1 MESKKLIVTASPHI
15 TNHTSTRG
23 LMLNVCIALLPALVA
38 STLIFGARALLV
50 TGVTVAA
57 CVGFEALYCV
67 VMKKPVPVGDFSA
80 VVTGMILAFNLPA
93 TIPLWIAIIGAFV
106 AIVVAKQ
113 LFGGLGCNF
122 ANPAITGRVFLLLS
136 FGGDMTTWVKPFYYQ
151 GNNFIVKLLMDNP
164 RIPDGVTG
172 ATPLASG
179 NANLLDLFLG
189 NVGGSLGETSALALL
204 IGGIFLLVMGII
216 SWHTPVA
223 YLGGLAVLELFY
235 TIATGGEITD
245 VLYALLSGGVIL
257 GAFFM
262 ATDYVTTPITGT
274 GKLIFG
280 LGCAVLTFVIREF
293 ANMPEGCSF
302 SILLM
307 NLLTPYIDKLTMTH
321 PFGAKPAV
329 KKEAK

>member
-113 LFGGLGCNF
+113 LFGGLGFNF
-122 ANPAITGRVFLLLS
+122 ANPALLGRIVLFIG
-136 FGGDMTTWVKPFYYQ
+136 FAGRMTAYAFPQTD
-151 GNNFIVKLLMDNP
+151 IDALAS
-164 RIPDGVTG
+164 
-172 ATPLASG
+172 ATPLVAG
-179 NANLLDLFLG
+179 NSMAGKDMLLQLLLG
-189 NVGGSLGETSALALL
+189 AHGGVLGETCAVAL
-204 IGGIFLLVMGII
+204 I
-216 SWHTPVA
+216 
-223 YLGGLAVLELFY
+223 LGGF
-235 TIATGGEITD
+235 TGRIVYG
-245 VLYALLSGGVIL
+245 VCLGVITCIIRFY
-257 GAFFM
+257 GNM
-262 ATDYVTTPITGT
+262 AEGVS
-274 GKLIFG
+274 
-280 LGCAVLTFVIREF
+280 F
-293 ANMPEGCSF
+293 AL
-302 SILLM
+302 LLM
-307 NLLTPYIDKLTMTH
+307 NLLVPYINDLTRQK
-321 PFGAKPAV
+321 PLGGAK
-329 KKEAK
+329 AK

>member
-113 LFGGLGCNF
+113 LFGGLGFNF
-122 ANPAITGRVFLLLS
+122 ANPALLGRIVLFIG
-136 FGGDMTTWVKPFYYQ
+136 FAGRMTAYAFPQTD
-151 GNNFIVKLLMDNP
+151 IDALAS
-164 RIPDGVTG
+164 
-172 ATPLASG
+172 ATPLVVHF
-179 NANLLDLFLG
+179 AN
-189 NVGGSLGETSALALL
+189 
-204 IGGIFLLVMGII
+204 IFGII
-216 SWHTPVA
+216 
-223 YLGGLAVLELFY
+223 
-235 TIATGGEITD
+235 
-245 VLYALLSGGVIL
+245 
-257 GAFFM
+257 
-262 ATDYVTTPITGT
+262 
-274 GKLIFG
+274 
-280 LGCAVLTFVIREF
+280 
-293 ANMPEGCSF
+293 
-302 SILLM
+302 
-307 NLLTPYIDKLTMTH
+307 
-321 PFGAKPAV
+321 
-329 KKEAK
+329 

>member
-113 LFGGLGCNF
+113 LFGGLGFNF
-122 ANPAITGRVFLLLS
+122 ANPALLGRIVLFIG
-136 FGGDMTTWVKPFYYQ
+136 FAGRMTAYAFPQTD
-151 GNNFIVKLLMDNP
+151 IDALAS
-164 RIPDGVTG
+164 
-172 ATPLASG
+172 ATPLVAG
-179 NANLLDLFLG
+179 NSMAGKDMLLQLLLGALYLIATKTISAAIPLSYIGTVAVLSLVLGQDVVLQLF
-189 NVGGSLGETSALALL
+189 S
-204 IGGIFLLVMGII
+204 
-216 SWHTPVA
+216 
-223 YLGGLAVLELFY
+223 GGLL
-235 TIATGGEITD
+235 
-245 VLYALLSGGVIL
+245 L

-262 ATDYVTTPITGT
+262 ATDYVTSPFTFTGRIVYGVCLGVITC
-274 GKLIFG
+274 I
-280 LGCAVLTFVIREF
+280 IRFYGNMAEGVSF
-293 ANMPEGCSF
+293 AL
-302 SILLM
+302 LLM
-307 NLLTPYIDKLTMTH
+307 NLLVPYINDLTRQK
-321 PFGAKPAV
+321 PLGGAK
-329 KKEAK
+329 AK

>member
-113 LFGGLGCNF
+113 LFGGLGFNF
-122 ANPAITGRVFLLLS
+122 ANPALLGRIVLFIGFAGRMTPLVAGNSMAGKDMLLQLLLGAH
-136 FGGDMTTWVKPFYYQ
+136 GGV
-151 GNNFIVKLLMDNP
+151 
-164 RIPDGVTG
+164 
-172 ATPLASG
+172 
-179 NANLLDLFLG
+179 
-189 NVGGSLGETSALALL
+189 LGETCAVALIL
-204 IGGIFLLVMGII
+204 GGIYLIATKTISAAIPLSYIGTVAVLSLVLGQDVVLQLF
-216 SWHTPVA
+216 S
-223 YLGGLAVLELFY
+223 GGLL
-235 TIATGGEITD
+235 
-245 VLYALLSGGVIL
+245 L

-262 ATDYVTTPITGT
+262 ATDYVTSPFTFTGRIVYGVCLGVITC
-274 GKLIFG
+274 I
-280 LGCAVLTFVIREF
+280 IRFYGNMAEGVSF
-293 ANMPEGCSF
+293 AL
-302 SILLM
+302 LLM
-307 NLLTPYIDKLTMTH
+307 NLLVPYINDLTRQK
-321 PFGAKPAV
+321 PLGGAK
-329 KKEAK
+329 AK

>member
-1 MESKKLIVTASPHI
+1 MESRKLIVTASPHI

-113 LFGGLGCNF
+113 LFGGLGTNF
-122 ANPAITGRVFLLLS
+122 ANPALVGRLALFIGFAAHMTNYAYPVK
-136 FGGDMTTWVKPFYYQ
+136 GGIDLVASATTDAVAS
-151 GNNFIVKLLMDNP
+151 
-164 RIPDGVTG
+164 
-172 ATPLASG
+172 ATPLAAAEIPAGSTLG
-179 NANLLDLFLG
+179 LLLG
-189 NVGGSLGETSALALL
+189 QYGGMLGETCSLALILGGVYLILTGTISAL
-204 IGGIFLLVMGII
+204 IPF
-216 SWHTPVA
+216 S
-223 YLGGLAVLELFY
+223 YLGTVAVLS
-235 TIATGGEITD
+235 AVTGHD
-245 VLYALLSGGVIL
+245 VVVQLLSGGLML

-262 ATDYVTTPITGT
+262 ATDYVTSPFTRL
-274 GKLIFG
+274 GKLVFGIG
-280 LGCAVLTFVIREF
+280 LGCITCLIRFCSNMTEGVSF
-293 ANMPEGCSF
+293 AL
-302 SILLM
+302 LLM
-307 NLLTPYIDKLTMTH
+307 NLLVPYINELTRQ
-321 PFGAKPAV
+321 KPLGGG
-329 KKEAK
+329 KRK

>member
-50 TGVTVAA
+50 TGVTVGA

-113 LFGGLGCNF
+113 LFGGLGFNF
-122 ANPAITGRVFLLLS
+122 ANPALLGRIVLFIG
-136 FGGDMTTWVKPFYYQ
+136 FAGRMTAYAFPQTD
-151 GNNFIVKLLMDNP
+151 IDALAS
-164 RIPDGVTG
+164 
-172 ATPLASG
+172 ATPLVAG
-179 NANLLDLFLG
+179 NSMAVLSLVLGQDVVLQLF
-189 NVGGSLGETSALALL
+189 S
-204 IGGIFLLVMGII
+204 
-216 SWHTPVA
+216 
-223 YLGGLAVLELFY
+223 GGLL
-235 TIATGGEITD
+235 
-245 VLYALLSGGVIL
+245 L

-262 ATDYVTTPITGT
+262 ATDYVTSPFTFTGRIVYGVCLGVITC
-274 GKLIFG
+274 I
-280 LGCAVLTFVIREF
+280 IRFYGNMAEGVSF
-293 ANMPEGCSF
+293 AL
-302 SILLM
+302 LLM
-307 NLLTPYIDKLTMTH
+307 NLLVPYINDLTRQK
-321 PFGAKPAV
+321 PLGGAK
-329 KKEAK
+329 AK